1 MKYLKNKHNNS
12 QAELPKPILQLGQK
26 VGQILVQTDAGGG
39 AQGRRVGPP
48 RLPVA
53 PAVAVVE
60 GGAEGEVVRLH
71 HGQHLLH
78 VGPDCVAGGR

>member
-1 MKYLKNKHNNS
+1 MKYLNNKNNS
-12 QAELPKPILQLGQK
+12 QAELPKLILQLGQK

-39 AQGRRVGPP
+39 AQGRGVGPP

-53 PAVAVVE
+53 PAVPVVE

-78 VGPDCVAGGR
+78 IGPNCMAGGR